1 MFTLKGFV
9 KKTLMD
15 AIGHQPDFWVE
26 ANALGWYE
34 KGVLGEDDLAEIEAM
49 IEARNMPEESKI
61 EPETNESEVVE
72 EDIPD
77 EEEGAENGIEA
88 EQD

>member
-1 MFTLKGFV
+1 MFSIKKFV

-34 KGVLGEDDLAEIEAM
+34 KGVLGEDDLAEIEGA
-49 IEARNMPEESKI
+49 IEAKNTVPEE
-61 EPETNESEVVE
+61 ETEEEQVE
-72 EDIPD
+72 E
-77 EEEGAENGIEA
+77 
-88 EQD
+88 

>member
-1 MFTLKGFV
+1 MFLKRFV

-34 KGVLGEDDLAEIEAM
+34 KGVLEEADLMEIEAA
-49 IEARNMPEESKI
+49 IEAKNAPTEE
-61 EPETNESEVVE
+61 EPEAEAVE
-72 EDIPD
+72 E
-77 EEEGAENGIEA
+77 
-88 EQD
+88 

>member
-15 AIGHQPDFWVE
+15 AIDHQPDFWVE

-34 KGVLGEDDLAEIEAM
+34 KGVLGEEDLAEIEEA
-49 IEARNMPEESKI
+49 IEAKNTVPEEGT
-61 EPETNESEVVE
+61 EEEQVE
-72 EDIPD
+72 E
-77 EEEGAENGIEA
+77 
-88 EQD
+88 

>member
-1 MFTLKGFV
+1 MFLKKFV

-34 KGVLGEDDLAEIEAM
+34 KGVLEEADLMDIEAA
-49 IEARNMPEESKI
+49 IEAKNAPTEE
-61 EPETNESEVVE
+61 EPEAVE
-72 EDIPD
+72 E
-77 EEEGAENGIEA
+77 
-88 EQD
+88 

>member
-15 AIGHQPDFWVE
+15 AIGHQPDYWVE

-34 KGVLGEDDLAEIEAM
+34 KGVLGEDDLAEIE
-49 IEARNMPEESKI
+49 EAIAIRNTPQESQN
-61 EPETNESEVVE
+61 EPETDETEVIE
-72 EDIPD
+72 EDVND
-77 EEEGAENGIEA
+77 EEEEAENGKSE
-88 EQD
+88 